1 MYLRDFLA
9 LKPFHDYSFCS
20 VYILPQPAF
29 YSQSAVCIL
38 HAVCILLLVLS
49 LQSAVRSLR
58 FTLTDNQNTPL
69 ISYRKGKSLKHL
81 LVRAK
86 LWRSY
91 YFQYDLVQESCDAR
105 RLFLTMTDWNKFI
118 STLDA
123 KVQNW
128 TKLSWHHF
136 WQRQRWRWTRD
147 IVNLR
152 LSFCERWKIKGKWK
166 ERKLVVNVF

>member
-91 YFQYDLVQESCDAR
+91 YFQYDLVQDSCDAR
-105 RLFLTMTDWNKFI
+105 RLFLTMTTGTNLFQHWMQKFK
-118 STLDA
+118 TE
-123 KVQNW
+123 QNW
-128 TKLSWHHF
+128 A
-136 WQRQRWRWTRD
+136 D
-147 IVNLR
+147 IISDSDNDEDELEI
-152 LSFCERWKIKGKWK
+152 L
-166 ERKLVVNVF
+166 